1 MSGLLRLFAV
11 VLVGLSCMVSVRTLV
26 AAEEVGHDPHAAKGG
41 NHAAPEGKKEVPGMI
56 PKRDLSLW
64 SLVTFVLMMLVL
76 GKFVWPPLQDGLN
89 ERERSIRQNI
99 ADAESNRLKSE
110 ALIAER
116 EAKLATVQE
125 EIRGLLTEA
134 RRESER
140 QKQDILTTAQKEA
153 EATKHRAIAEIERSR
168 DLALAELF
176 DFVANNVIGATERVI
191 GRSLNDG
198 DQDRNVARR
207 DHPRPPETMDAETP

>member
-1 MSGLLRLFAV
+1 
-11 VLVGLSCMVSVRTLV
+11 
-26 AAEEVGHDPHAAKGG
+26 
-41 NHAAPEGKKEVPGMI
+41 MI

-76 GKFVWPPLQDGLN
+76 GKFVWPPLRDGLN
-89 ERERSIRQNI
+89 ERERSIRQDI

-116 EAKLATVQE
+116 EAKLATVHE

-140 QKQDILTTAQKEA
+140 LKQDILTTAQKEA
-153 EATKHRAIAEIERSR
+153 EATKQRAIAEIERSR

-198 DQDRNVARR
+198 DQDRLVKQALADMNVRR
-207 DHPRPPETMDAETP
+207 N